1 MIYILSNMREYG
13 GAEKSIATLLPHIAA
28 KMPTRIFVE
37 NDKHAADCA
46 AIPGVKVTATAKG
59 NGPLAMLKTFL
70 TIRAAFAKERPTLLL
85 ANGHKGALFLAL
97 LRTLSPAA
105 RKARYAIFVRDFDY
119 YWLGKLLPRLPG
131 CLLLAPSQAVFENE
145 RYRGWGS
152 EKHPCHVIENAAE
165 LSTAEP
171 TPDEGWVGL
180 LARLV
185 PWKGVEYAIR
195 AMRIVADKLPA
206 AKLRIYGEAIDPAYV
221 ASLRAL
227 AAELKLDA
235 NIEFHEHTR
244 DTASVYRSGALFLVT
259 SLNQVPGPEAFG
271 RVVIEAWSHRR
282 PVIAFDCGGPRHLI
296 DDGTDGYLV
305 HEKDITVLA
314 EDIIELL
321 ESPAQRSAFGE
332 AGYAKVRDRFNPAT
346 LAARLLD
353 TLFPV
358 NVPPTK

>member
-28 KMPTRIFVE
+28 KMPTHVFVE

-131 CLLLAPSQAVFENE
+131 CILLAPSQAVFESE
-145 RYRGWGS
+145 RYRGWGI

-165 LSTAEP
+165 LSTLPHTE
-171 TPDEGWVGL
+171 DEGWVGL

-195 AMRIVADKLPA
+195 AMRIVSDKLPA

-227 AAELKLDA
+227 AAELKVDA

-244 DTASVYRSGALFLVT
+244 DTASVYRGGALFLVT
-259 SLNQVPGPEAFG
+259 SLSQVPGPEAFG

-305 HEKDITVLA
+305 HEKDIAVLA

-321 ESPAQRSAFGE
+321 ENPAQRRAFGE

>member
-152 EKHPCHVIENAAE
+152 EKHPCHVIENAAD

-305 HEKDITVLA
+305 HEKDIAVLA

>member
-1 MIYILSNMREYG
+1 MIFILSNMREYG

-28 KMPTRIFVE
+28 KIPTRIFVE

-46 AIPGVKVTATAKG
+46 AIPGLQITATAKG
-59 NGPLAMLKTFL
+59 NGPAAMLKTFL
-70 TIRAAFAKERPTLLL
+70 QLRAAFAKERPTLLI

-97 LRTLSPAA
+97 LRTFWPPA
-105 RKARYAIFVRDFDY
+105 RKARYAIYVRDFDY

-131 CLLLAPSQAVFENE
+131 CILLAPSQAVFESD
-145 RYRGWGS
+145 RYKAWGI
-152 EKHPCHVIENAAE
+152 EKHPLHVIENAAE
-165 LSTAEP
+165 LSTAAP
-171 TPDEGWVGL
+171 TNDEGWVGL

-185 PWKGVEYAIR
+185 PWKGVEFAIR

-206 AKLRIYGEAIDPAYV
+206 AKLRIYGEAIDAAYV

-227 AAELKLDA
+227 VAELKVDA

-244 DTASVYRSGALFLVT
+244 DVASVYRSGALFLVT

-296 DDGTDGYLV
+296 EDGTDGYLV
-305 HEKDITVLA
+305 QEKDITVLA

-321 ESPAQRSAFGE
+321 ENPERRRAFGE

-346 LAARLLD
+346 LANRLMD
-353 TLFPV
+353 TLFPP
-358 NVPPTK
+358 NK

>member
-28 KMPTRIFVE
+28 QMPTRIFVE

-46 AIPGVKVTATAKG
+46 AIPGLQVTATAKG

-70 TIRAAFAKERPTLLL
+70 MLRAAFAKERPTLLL

-105 RKARYAIFVRDFDY
+105 RKARYAIYVRDFDY

-131 CLLLAPSQAVFENE
+131 CILLAPSQAVFDNE
-145 RYRGWGS
+145 RYLAWGI
-152 EKHPCHVIENAAE
+152 EKHPSYVIENAADI
-165 LSTAEP
+165 STAEP
-171 TPDEGWVGL
+171 VPDEGWVGL

-206 AKLRIYGEAIDPAYV
+206 AKLRIYGETIDAAYV

-227 AAELKLDA
+227 VAELKLDA

-244 DTASVYRSGALFLVT
+244 DTASVYRAGALFLVT
-259 SLNQVPGPEAFG
+259 SLNQVPGPESFG

-296 DDGTDGYLV
+296 EDGTDGYLV
-305 HEKDITVLA
+305 HEKDIAVLA

-321 ESPAQRSAFGE
+321 ENPAQRRAFGE
-332 AGYAKVRDRFNPAT
+332 AGYAKVRERFNPAT
-346 LAARLLD
+346 LAGRLLQ
-353 TLFPV
+353 TVFPS
-358 NVPPTK
+358 NIPTTK

>member
-152 EKHPCHVIENAAE
+152 EKHPCHVIENAAD